1 MSAIIFNAADLDNPQ
16 GSNKLTSLGMYYQR
30 LLYKEEIY
38 PDSVPSPL
46 DTWYDKVFYGRVDR
60 EQNTIAPKESRLK
73 AVPNSK
79 EVYVLNF
86 AADAF
91 KDFSNHMKQATNI
104 GVCMATGNTSITNP
118 VAHKG
123 YEPFDKRYNEF
134 LGASFQA
141 YVGSIPANTPK
152 ITDIESFTQYFIIF
166 LKKIAANLPL
176 TLCNYTL
183 TSHFNTFNTGLSIS
197 ITNSAAP
204 GDDAP
209 KYADFISDPNFNF
222 YVAAAKKFGFT
233 VNKNMPWILTA
244 DLFTAASMKYISRY
258 RDPEG
263 IPITDQT
270 FFDVQYTKVCYK
282 DIYRL
287 RLLIKNSYEAF
298 VTYNP
303 YVEEFKLSQKCNELV
318 LKSRRR
324 DENPPEITTI
334 LTDKYMIDLYLELRS
349 LEAGNPVQITVKLKT
364 ELANIYMLRPNSNL
378 TGLENAIGYIN
389 MIYRDYIYSVT
400 YPSINEFIKLL
411 DNNAMTGTI
420 STVASIATELY

>member
-1 MSAIIFNAADLDNPQ
+1 
-16 GSNKLTSLGMYYQR
+16 
-30 LLYKEEIY
+30 
-38 PDSVPSPL
+38 
-46 DTWYDKVFYGRVDR
+46 
-60 EQNTIAPKESRLK
+60 
-73 AVPNSK
+73 
-79 EVYVLNF
+79 
-86 AADAF
+86 
-91 KDFSNHMKQATNI
+91 
-104 GVCMATGNTSITNP
+104 
-118 VAHKG
+118 
-123 YEPFDKRYNEF
+123 
-134 LGASFQA
+134 
-141 YVGSIPANTPK
+141 
-152 ITDIESFTQYFIIF
+152 
-166 LKKIAANLPL
+166 
-176 TLCNYTL
+176 
-183 TSHFNTFNTGLSIS
+183 
-197 ITNSAAP
+197 
-204 GDDAP
+204 
-209 KYADFISDPNFNF
+209 
-222 YVAAAKKFGFT
+222 
-233 VNKNMPWILTA
+233 MPWILTA

>member
-1 MSAIIFNAADLDNPQ
+1 MSAIIFNPDDLSNPQ

-38 PDSVPSPL
+38 PDDVPFPL

-60 EQNTIAPKESRLK
+60 DQNTVAPKESRLK
-73 AVPNSK
+73 GVPHSK
-79 EVYVLNF
+79 EIYALNF
-86 AADAF
+86 VADAF
-91 KDFSNHMKQATNI
+91 NDFSNHMKQATTI
-104 GVCMATGNTSITNP
+104 GVCVKSGNTSITNP

-141 YVGSIPANTPK
+141 YMGSISPNTPK
-152 ITDIESFTQYFIIF
+152 ITDLASFTKHFIVF

-183 TSHFNTFNTGLSIS
+183 TNHFNTFNTGLSIS
-197 ITNSAAP
+197 IMNNPLP
-204 GDDAP
+204 GDDAA
-209 KYADFISDPNFNF
+209 KYADFIIDPNFDF

-244 DLFTAASMKYISRY
+244 DLFTAASMKYISQY
-258 RDPEG
+258 RDSESLS
-263 IPITDQT
+263 ITDQT
-270 FFDVQYTKVCYK
+270 FFDAQYTKVCYK
-282 DIYRL
+282 DIDRL
-287 RLLIKNSYEAF
+287 RLFIKNSYEAF
-298 VTYNP
+298 VSYNP
-303 YVEEFKLSQKCNELV
+303 YTEEFKLSQKCNELV

-324 DENPPEITTI
+324 DSSPPDITTI

-349 LEAGNPVQITVKLKT
+349 LEAGNPVQITLKLKT
-364 ELANIYMLRPNSNL
+364 ELANIYKLRPDVTL

-389 MIYRDYIYSVT
+389 MIYRDYIYDVT

-411 DNNAMTGTI
+411 DNNAMAGTI